1 MRLSPSRSCLVAGV
15 KPRRVLP
22 RAGAITSRFESLE
35 SSGGV
40 ETNELP
46 LAPRDAT
53 QTRVWSWSR
62 FRHNFQALPRRVTR
76 QNSTLPTSFAAPRL
90 TWTSLSTLAV
100 STANRLWS
108 TRLLRDSQCTS
119 GSDERGDTDVCPQG
133 AQAMI
138 CRRGFADLLDCSGV
152 LAVFQRQEVSP

>member
-1 MRLSPSRSCLVAGV
+1 MRLPLPEVASSRVRNHGGFYRGLEQSP
-15 KPRRVLP
+15 RVSN
-22 RAGAITSRFESLE
+22 RWR

>member
-1 MRLSPSRSCLVAGV
+1 MRLSASRSCLVAGA

-62 FRHNFQALPRRVTR
+62 FRQPDSNTQENGSFKNGRKAQMRWLKSETCNVSKADVTR
-76 QNSTLPTSFAAPRL
+76 K
-90 TWTSLSTLAV
+90 
-100 STANRLWS
+100 
-108 TRLLRDSQCTS
+108 
-119 GSDERGDTDVCPQG
+119 
-133 AQAMI
+133 
-138 CRRGFADLLDCSGV
+138 
-152 LAVFQRQEVSP
+152 